1 MYQNLS
7 NLKKFYIL
15 FTLVLFAI
23 LIVRTG
29 QLQLY
34 QWDKYFRESEKN
46 RIRDIIIQP
55 LRGLILDRD
64 GEVLVANR
72 PNYSVSVVPY
82 EFLKADSAI
91 ILLSE
96 ILNLDPD
103 DLKKKINKDKR
114 GNFSPVKINRQIDFK
129 VLSAIEELRLDLPG
143 VFYNTESKRYY
154 PGNVRAPH
162 LFGYLGEITSGEL
175 KKLGCKMN
183 VARHG

>member
-1 MYQNLS
+1 MYQDLS
-7 NLKKFYIL
+7 NLKKFYML

-46 RIRDIIIQP
+46 RIRDIILEP
-55 LRGLILDRD
+55 LRGLIFDRD
-64 GEVLVANR
+64 GEVLVDNR

-103 DLKKKINKDKR
+103 DLKKKINKNKR
-114 GNFSPVKINRQIDFK
+114 GNFSPVKINRQIDFR
-129 VLSAIEELRLDLPG
+129 VLSAIEERRLDLPG

-154 PGNVRAPH
+154 PGGVKASH

-175 KKLGCKMN
+175 KKFKDKKLI
-183 VARHG
+183 